1 MVKINWTPVS
11 LEDLKNIFDYI
22 SEDSNR
28 YAQITVNKIYLRV
41 SSLTKQPYSG
51 RIVPEFNDKNIREII
66 DGNYRIVHEIIND
79 YQIDILRIF
88 HSARILKKKNIK

>member
-1 MVKINWTPVS
+1 MVKINWTPLS
-11 LEDLKNIFDYI
+11 LADLRDIFDYI

-41 SSLTKQPYSG
+41 SSLRKQPYSG
-51 RIVPEFNDKNIREII
+51 RIVPEINERNIRELI

-88 HSARILKKKNIK
+88 HSARKLKREKLK

>member
-1 MVKINWTPVS
+1 MVNINWTPVS

-51 RIVPEFNDKNIREII
+51 RIVPEFNDENIREII
-66 DGNYRIVHEIIND
+66 DGKYRIVHEIVND
-79 YQIDILRIF
+79 SKLTYCVFFIQPEF
-88 HSARILKKKNIK
+88 